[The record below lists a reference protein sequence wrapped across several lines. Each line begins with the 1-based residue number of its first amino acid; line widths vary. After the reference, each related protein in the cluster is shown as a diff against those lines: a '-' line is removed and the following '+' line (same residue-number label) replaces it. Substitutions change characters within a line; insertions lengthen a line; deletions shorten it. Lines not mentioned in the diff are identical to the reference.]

1 MPSQVLLEIAELSQD
16 LKRIRRRLIAMSIA
30 SLADFALE
38 YTQKKGASYVEARLE
53 QVEGSSFLVKKQNVE
68 ASGIDTKRGIG
79 IRFVINNRLGFVSTN
94 VLEKDSVKSIID
106 RGASF
111 LLHRTRMR
119 EAVSLAHERPHKK
132 VYEVKQKMH
141 LQDIDP
147 KEKVQLLLDADNGI
161 ASLHSKVPGRWYS
174 LSSSIAKEIL
184 LTSEGTRIEA
194 TIPRLGAYSII
205 TIKLGGRSYQRSLQ
219 LGATGGW
226 EIASGWDLPERL
238 KEEVKAGLYNLS
250 NAVKAPKGSMD
261 VVVGP
266 EVVGIMCHESVGHPF
281 EADRI
286 LGREAA
292 QAGESFITPEMIGS
306 RIGSDAVT
314 VVDDPT
320 EENGYGYYLFDNE
333 GVKARRKYLIKEGI
347 INEFLHNR
355 QTATSMAT
363 KSNGSSRAVDYDKE
377 SIVRMSNTFMLPGEY
392 SEEELIEGVKNGIFM
407 KNFMEWNIDD
417 QRMNQKYVGAEAF
430 LIRKGKLAEPVR
442 NPVLEI
448 NTTKLW
454 KCFDAVGKKPEYT
467 AGSCGKGE
475 PMQPLPVWFG
485 GPSARLRR
493 VNMR

>member
-1 MPSQVLLEIAELSQD
+1 
-16 LKRIRRRLIAMSIA
+16 MSVA
-30 SLADFALE
+30 ALADFALA
-38 YTQKKGASYVEARLE
+38 YAQKKGAAYAEVRLE
-53 QVEGSSFLVKKQNVE
+53 QVEGNSFLVKKQNVE
-68 ASGIDTKRGIG
+68 ASGIDIKSGIG
-79 IRFVINNRLGFVSTN
+79 IRFLVNNRLGFVSTN
-94 VLEKDSVKSIID
+94 VLDKDSLKRIID

-111 LLHRTRMR
+111 LLHKTRLR
-119 EAVSLAHERPHKK
+119 EAVSLAGESAHKE
-132 VYEVKQKMH
+132 VYEVRQKQP

-147 KEKVQLLLDADNGI
+147 KEKVQLLLDADKGI
-161 ASLHSKVPGRWYS
+161 ASLHSNVPGRWYS
-174 LSSSIAKEIL
+174 LSTSISKETL

-194 TIPRLGAYSII
+194 TIPRVGGYYII
-205 TIKLGGRSYQRSLQ
+205 TMKQAGRSYQRSWQ
-219 LGATGGW
+219 FGATAGW
-226 EIASGWDLPERL
+226 EAVSGWHLAERL
-238 KEEVKAGLYNLS
+238 RAEVKAGLHNLS

-292 QAGESFITPEMIGS
+292 QAGESFITPGMIGS
-306 RIGSDAVT
+306 RIGSDVVT

-320 EENGYGYYLFDNE
+320 EEKGYGYYLFDNE
-333 GVKARRKYLIKEGI
+333 GVKARRKYLIKGGM

-355 QTATSMAT
+355 QTAASMET

-377 SIVRMSNTFMLPGEY
+377 PIVRMSNTFMLPGEY
-392 SEEELIEGVKNGIFM
+392 SEDELIEGVRKGVFM

-430 LIRKGKLAEPVR
+430 LIRNGKLAEPVR

-454 KCFDAVGKKPEYT
+454 QCFDAVGKKPEYA

-475 PMQPLPVWFG
+475 PMQPIPVWFG

-493 VNMR
+493 VDMR